1 MLKKWNVIKNNHPKI
16 LNILLIL
23 GLGLLFSSKESEG
36 NVIISHVIFVFYF
49 FIVFMIKVNIKK

>member
-23 GLGLLFSSKESEG
+23 GLGLLFSSKEDEG